1 MNEKAK
7 KELQDFIDRSYELA
21 QKHVAKAE
29 AEGRTKPNLVDTFC
43 YFICWDLAR
52 EVGLDLKGAIPE

>member
-21 QKHVAKAE
+21 QKQVAEAE

-43 YFICWDLAR
+43 YFVCWDLAKG
-52 EVGLDLKGAIPE
+52 VGLDLKGAIPE